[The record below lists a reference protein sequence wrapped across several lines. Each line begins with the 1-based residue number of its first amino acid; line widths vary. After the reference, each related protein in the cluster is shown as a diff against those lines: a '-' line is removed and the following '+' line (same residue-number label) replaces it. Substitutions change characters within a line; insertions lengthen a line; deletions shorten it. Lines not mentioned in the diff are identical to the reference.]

1 MWQIQTPTVDPKES
15 PASGQSAEK
24 SQLIGQWGQL
34 IGQGDSESAG
44 WTCRATGG
52 KSGIAFEDPETGLTL
67 CVDNVGS
74 DPLPTSDE
82 QYVCGDSWKID
93 YPQKTGEYRLRL
105 SVRAVHTSPTR
116 TVWEPT
122 FSLQTSLLDTDPS
135 LELTAVGR
143 FDQELPPELPADVS
157 VSSIRPADGNGQLLV
172 LLGPLDA
179 PFTKH
184 RSSGNRLDLRI
195 FGEFLEKGV
204 IRKTRPWIIFDRTVD
219 GVSPEEISRYC
230 DELCSTPLPL
240 TA

>member
-15 PASGQSAEK
+15 PASGQSADK
-24 SQLIGQWGQL
+24 SQLIGRW
-34 IGQGDSESAG
+34 DSASAG

-67 CVDNVGS
+67 RVDNVGS
-74 DPLPTSDE
+74 DPLPMSDE

-93 YPQKTGEYRLRL
+93 YPQQSGEYRLRL
-105 SVRAVHTSPTR
+105 SVRVVHSTPTR

-143 FDQELPPELPADVS
+143 FDQELSPDLPADVS
-157 VSSIRPADGNGQLLV
+157 VSSIRPAEGNGQLLV

-184 RSSGNRLDLRI
+184 RSSGKRLDLRI

-204 IRKTRPWIIFDRTVD
+204 IRKTRPWIIFDRTVN
-219 GVSPEEISRYC
+219 GVSPGEISRYC